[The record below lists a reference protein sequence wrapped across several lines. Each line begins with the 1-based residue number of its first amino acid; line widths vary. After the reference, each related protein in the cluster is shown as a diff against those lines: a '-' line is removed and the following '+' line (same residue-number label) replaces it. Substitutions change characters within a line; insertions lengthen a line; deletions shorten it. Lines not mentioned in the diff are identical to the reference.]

1 MTQETS
7 GRWEADAPDIDKV
20 LRSISSA
27 SLGEL
32 MSIWRARAHEEGSG
46 SPAVFRCLGERVLAQ
61 GEPLLAYDVVSAGLE
76 IWPRDVRLRQLQG
89 LALSRSGAT
98 ARANA
103 VLENL
108 RREEETGE
116 ETLGMLG
123 RTYKDL
129 AATAATRKQRK
140 GFLKRAAETYRQ
152 GYEATGGYWTGI
164 NAATMNL
171 LIGETER
178 AQALARK
185 VRDECL
191 EEIADASGDRYW
203 ELAALGEASLILRE
217 QSQAGEWY
225 ARAAE
230 TGKNR
235 FGDLHSSRRNA
246 RLILQHWNEDQAWIE
261 QYLRIPCVLVFAG
274 HMIDGPDRTTPR
286 FPSQFESAVAKEI
299 RRKID
304 MLKPGFGF
312 ASAACGSDILFLE
325 AMLDAGAEV
334 SVVLPYNEEDFVRDS
349 VDVIPNSKWRARFER
364 VLTRSARVIT
374 ASTQR
379 IGISGISYEFC
390 SQLLLG
396 LAAIRCRQLDST
408 LIPLAVWDEKPGDG
422 PGGTASVVENW
433 RKLGYEPEIINLEK
447 ICQRRS
453 PLTAGRQRRRRPLQK
468 SRRAGSRIARTSEES
483 LASRV
488 VAILFADAVGFSKLT
503 EAEVPRF
510 VQHFLGAIAQL
521 SNRFADSIIAKNTWG
536 DGLYFIFSDVDLAGN
551 FALQL
556 ADLVTKQNWEEKGL
570 PRGLNLR
577 IALHAGPVYEFDD
590 PVTGNRS
597 YSGTHVSRAARIEPV
612 TPPGQVYASEAFAAL
627 AAARGV
633 TDFACDYVGQTPMAK
648 GYGTLPTYH
657 VRRAAPMAVRL

>member
-1 MTQETS
+1 MTNETS
-7 GRWEADAPDIDKV
+7 GRGEADSANVDEV
-20 LRSISSA
+20 LRSIGSA

-46 SPAVFRCLGERVLAQ
+46 SPAVFRRLGERVLAQ

-76 IWPRDVRLRQLQG
+76 IWPKDVRLRQLQS

-98 ARANA
+98 LRANDI
-103 VLENL
+103 LENL
-108 RREEETGE
+108 RREKETGE

-129 AATAATRKQRK
+129 AATAKTRNQRK
-140 GFLKRAAETYRQ
+140 EFLKRAAETYTQ
-152 GYEATGGYWTGI
+152 AYEATGGYWTGI

-171 LIGETER
+171 LIGKAEQ
-178 AQALARK
+178 AQKLARK
-185 VRDECL
+185 VRDECS
-191 EEIADASGDRYW
+191 EEIAERSGDQYW
-203 ELAALGEASLILRE
+203 ELAALGEASLILRD

-230 TGKNR
+230 TGKKR

-261 QYLRIPCVLVFAG
+261 QYLRIPCVLVFVG

-286 FPSQFESAVAKEI
+286 FPSELESAVAKEI
-299 RRKID
+299 QRKID
-304 MLKPGFGF
+304 TLKPGFGF

-325 AMLDAGAEV
+325 AMIDAGAEV

-349 VDVIPNSKWRARFER
+349 VDIIPNSNWRGRFER
-364 VLTRSARVIT
+364 VLTRSTRVIT

-379 IGISGISYEFC
+379 IGTGGTSYEFC

-433 RKLGYEPEIINLEK
+433 RKLGYESEISNLKK
-447 ICQRRS
+447 IYRRS
-453 PLTAGRQRRRRPLQK
+453 GPVSVGRQRRPLQK
-468 SRRAGSRIARTSEES
+468 SRTTGSRIARTSEES

-521 SNRFADSIIAKNTWG
+521 SNRFADSIMAKNTWG
-536 DGLYFIFSDVDLAGN
+536 DGLYFVFSDIDHAGN

-570 PRGLNLR
+570 PQGLNLR
-577 IALHAGPVYEFDD
+577 IALHAGPVYEFED
-590 PVTGNRS
+590 PVTGNRN
-597 YSGTHVSRAARIEPV
+597 YSGAHVSRAARIEPIA
-612 TPPGQVYASEAFAAL
+612 PPSQVYASEAFAAL
-627 AAARGV
+627 SAAQR
-633 TDFACDYVGQTPMAK
+633 TQDFTCDYVGQTPMAK
-648 GYGTLPTYH
+648 GYGTLPMYH
-657 VRRAAPMAVRL
+657 VRRTSVATRS

>member
-1 MTQETS
+1 VTQERS
-7 GRWEADAPDIDKV
+7 GEGEADTANIDKV

-32 MSIWRARAHEEGSG
+32 MSIWRACAHEEGSG
-46 SPAVFRCLGERVLAQ
+46 SPAVFRCLGERVLGQ

-98 ARANA
+98 ERANA

-108 RREEETGE
+108 RREQETGE

-129 AATAATRKQRK
+129 AATAATRKQRNA
-140 GFLKRAAETYRQ
+140 FLKRAAETYTQ
-152 GYEATGGYWTGI
+152 AYETTGGYWTGI

-171 LIGETER
+171 LIGETDR
-178 AQALARK
+178 AQVLARK
-185 VRDECL
+185 VSDECL
-191 EEIADASGDRYW
+191 NEIAERSGDQYW
-203 ELAALGEASLILRE
+203 ELAALGEASLILRD

-246 RLILQHWNEDQAWIE
+246 RLILQHWNEDQGWIE
-261 QYLRIPCVLVFAG
+261 DYLRIPCVLVFTG
-274 HMIDGPDRTTPR
+274 HMIDRPDRATPR
-286 FPSQFESAVAKEI
+286 FPSEFESAVAKEI
-299 RRKID
+299 QRKIAI
-304 MLKPGFGF
+304 LKPGFGF

-349 VDVIPNSKWRARFER
+349 VDFVPNSNWRARFER
-364 VLTRSARVIT
+364 VLTRSARVIA

-379 IGISGISYEFC
+379 IGTDDISYEFC

-408 LIPLAVWDEKPGDG
+408 LTPLAVWNEKPGDDL
-422 PGGTASVVENW
+422 GGTASVVENW
-433 RKLGYEPEIINLEK
+433 RQLGYEPEIINLEE
-447 ICQRRS
+447 ICRRRS
-453 PLTAGRQRRRRPLQK
+453 PLTAGRQRRPLQK
-468 SRRAGSRIARTSEES
+468 SRRAGSRIAQTSDES
-483 LASRV
+483 FGSRV
-488 VAILFADAVGFSKLT
+488 VAILFADAVGFSKLA
-503 EAEVPRF
+503 ESEVPRF
-510 VQHFLGAIAQL
+510 VQHFLGEIAKL
-521 SNRFADSIIAKNTWG
+521 TNRFADSIIAKNTWG
-536 DGLYFIFSDVDLAGN
+536 DGLYLVFSDVDVAGN

-556 ADLVTKQNWEEKGL
+556 ADLVTKQNWEKKGL

-590 PVTGNRS
+590 PITGSRN
-597 YSGTHVSRAARIEPV
+597 YIGTHVSRAARIEPI

-627 AAARGV
+627 SAAQRRR
-633 TDFACDYVGQTPMAK
+633 DFTCDYVGQTPMAK
-648 GYGTLPTYH
+648 GYGTLPMYH
-657 VRRAAPMAVRL
+657 VRRSSAAARL

>member
-1 MTQETS
+1 MTQELF
-7 GRWEADAPDIDKV
+7 GRGEADAVNIDTV

-76 IWPRDVRLRQLQG
+76 IWPKDVRLRQLQA

-98 ARANA
+98 ERANA

-108 RREEETGE
+108 RREQETGE

-129 AATAATRKQRK
+129 AATAATRKQRNE
-140 GFLKRAAETYRQ
+140 FLKRAAETYTQ
-152 GYEATGGYWTGI
+152 AYEATGGYWTGI

-171 LIGETER
+171 LIGQTRR

-191 EEIADASGDRYW
+191 EEVAERSGDRYW
-203 ELAALGEASLILRE
+203 ELAALGEASLILRDK
-217 QSQAGEWY
+217 SQAGEWY

-230 TGKNR
+230 TGKKR

-246 RLILQHWNEDQAWIE
+246 RLILQHWNEDEAWIE
-261 QYLRIPCVLVFAG
+261 QYLCIPCVLVFAG
-274 HMIDGPDRTTPR
+274 HMIDQPDRPTPR
-286 FPSQFESAVAKEI
+286 FPSEFESAVAREI
-299 RRKID
+299 QGKID

-312 ASAACGSDILFLE
+312 ASAASGSDILFLE
-325 AMLDAGAEV
+325 AMLDTGAEV
-334 SVVLPYNEEDFVRDS
+334 SVVLPYNQEDFVRDS
-349 VDVIPNSKWRARFER
+349 VDFIPNSNWRARFER

-379 IGISGISYEFC
+379 IGTGGISYEFC
-390 SQLLLG
+390 SQLLVG

-433 RKLGYEPEIINLEK
+433 RKLGYKPEIVNLEK
-447 ICQRRS
+447 ICRKRS
-453 PLTAGRQRRRRPLQK
+453 PFIARRQRRPLRK
-468 SRRAGSRIARTSEES
+468 SRRADSRIAQTSDES
-483 LASRV
+483 FASRV
-488 VAILFADAVGFSKLT
+488 VAILFADAVGFSKLA
-503 EAEVPRF
+503 ESEVPHF
-510 VQHFLGAIAQL
+510 VQHFLGSIAKL
-521 SNRFADSIIAKNTWG
+521 SNRFADSIMAKNTWG
-536 DGLYFIFSDVDLAGN
+536 DGLYFVFSDIDLAGD

-556 ADLVTKQNWEEKGL
+556 ADLVTKQDWEKKGL
-570 PRGLNLR
+570 PQGLNLR

-590 PVTGNRS
+590 PITGNRT
-597 YSGTHVSRAARIEPV
+597 YSGTHVSRAARIEPIA
-612 TPPGQVYASEAFAAL
+612 PPSQVYASEAFAAL
-627 AAARGV
+627 SAAQRNL
-633 TDFACDYVGQTPMAK
+633 DFTCDYVGQTPMAK

-657 VRRAAPMAVRL
+657 VRRTSAATRL

>member
-1 MTQETS
+1 MTQEIS
-7 GRWEADAPDIDKV
+7 GRGEADAANIDTV

-27 SLGEL
+27 SLAEL
-32 MSIWRARAHEEGSG
+32 ISIWRARAHEEGSG
-46 SPAVFRCLGERVLAQ
+46 SSAVFRCLGERVLAH

-76 IWPRDVRLRQLQG
+76 IWPKDVRLRQLQG

-98 ARANA
+98 ERANA
-103 VLENL
+103 ILENL
-108 RREEETGE
+108 RREQGTGE

-129 AATAATRKQRK
+129 AATAATRERRNE
-140 GFLKRAAETYRQ
+140 FLKRAAETYTQ
-152 GYEATGGYWTGI
+152 AYEATGGYWTGI

-171 LIGETER
+171 LIGQTER
-178 AQALARK
+178 AQELARK
-185 VRDECL
+185 VSDQCL
-191 EEIADASGDRYW
+191 EEIVDPSGDQYW
-203 ELAALGEASLILRE
+203 ELAALGEASLILRDR
-217 QSQAGEWY
+217 SQAGEWY

-261 QYLRIPCVLVFAG
+261 QYLCIPCVLVFAG
-274 HMIDGPDRTTPR
+274 HMIDRPDRPTPR
-286 FPSQFESAVAKEI
+286 FPSEFESVVAKEI
-299 RRKID
+299 QRKIE

-312 ASAACGSDILFLE
+312 ASAASGSDIIFLE
-325 AMLDAGAEV
+325 ASLDAGAEV
-334 SVVLPYNEEDFVRDS
+334 SVVLPYNEQDFVRDS
-349 VDVIPNSKWRARFER
+349 VDFIPNSNWRARFER

-374 ASTQR
+374 ASTQK
-379 IGISGISYEFC
+379 IGIGGISYEFC

-408 LIPLAVWDEKPGDG
+408 LIPLTVWNEKPGDG
-422 PGGTASVVENW
+422 LGGTASVVENW

-447 ICQRRS
+447 IGRRS
-453 PLTAGRQRRRRPLQK
+453 RPLPMGRQRRLQHE
-468 SRRAGSRIARTSEES
+468 SRAAGGAQTSGQS
-483 LASRV
+483 FGSRV
-488 VAILFADAVGFSKLT
+488 VAILFADAVGFSKLA

-521 SNRFADSIIAKNTWG
+521 SNLFADSIIGKNTWG
-536 DGLYFIFSDVDLAGN
+536 DGLYFVFSDIDLAGN

-590 PVTGNRS
+590 PITGNRS
-597 YSGTHVSRAARIEPV
+597 YSGTHVSRAARIEPIA
-612 TPPGQVYASEAFAAL
+612 PPSQVYASEAFAAL
-627 AAARGV
+627 AAAQR
-633 TDFACDYVGQTPMAK
+633 TRDFTCDYVGQTPMAK
-648 GYGTLPTYH
+648 GYGTLPMYH
-657 VRRAAPMAVRL
+657 VRRSSAAAHL

>member
-1 MTQETS
+1 
-7 GRWEADAPDIDKV
+7 
-20 LRSISSA
+20 
-27 SLGEL
+27 

-98 ARANA
+98 ERANT

-129 AATAATRKQRK
+129 AATAATRKQRNE
-140 GFLKRAAETYRQ
+140 FLKRAAETYTQ
-152 GYEATGGYWTGI
+152 AYEATDGYWTGI

-178 AQALARK
+178 AQELARK

-191 EEIADASGDRYW
+191 EQISERSGDQYW
-203 ELAALGEASLILRE
+203 EFAALGEASLILRD

-246 RLILQHWNEDQAWIE
+246 RLILQHWNEDQAWIDE
-261 QYLRIPCVLVFAG
+261 YLCIPCVLVFAG
-274 HMIDGPDRTTPR
+274 HMIDRPERTAPR
-286 FPSQFESAVAKEI
+286 FPSEFESAVAKEI

-334 SVVLPYNEEDFVRDS
+334 SVVLPYNEEDFLRDS
-349 VDVIPNSKWRARFER
+349 VDFIPNSKWRARFER

-374 ASTQR
+374 ASTQM
-379 IGISGISYEFC
+379 IGIGGISYEFC

-396 LAAIRCRQLDST
+396 LAAIRCMQLDST
-408 LIPLAVWDEKPGDG
+408 LIPLVIWNEKTGDG
-422 PGGTASVVENW
+422 PGGAASIVENW

-447 ICQRRS
+447 ICRRS
-453 PLTAGRQRRRRPLQK
+453 GPLPAGRQRRPLQE
-468 SRRAGSRIARTSEES
+468 SRPAGSGIAQTFV
-483 LASRV
+483 SRV

-510 VQHFLGAIAQL
+510 VQYFLGAIAQL
-521 SNRFADSIIAKNTWG
+521 SNRFADSIMAKNTWG
-536 DGLYFIFSDVDLAGN
+536 DGLYFVFSDVELAGN

-590 PVTGNRS
+590 PITSNRS
-597 YSGTHVSRAARIEPV
+597 YSGTHVSRAARIEPI

-627 AAARGV
+627 SAAQR
-633 TDFACDYVGQTPMAK
+633 TRDFTCDYVGQTPMAK
-648 GYGTLPTYH
+648 GYGSLPMYH
-657 VRRAAPMAVRL
+657 VRPRAFGCAVVRSASGC

>member
-1 MTQETS
+1 VTQETS
-7 GRWEADAPDIDKV
+7 GRGEAAAANIDNV
-20 LRSISSA
+20 LRSIGSA

-32 MSIWRARAHEEGSG
+32 MSVWRARAHEEGSG

-61 GEPLLAYDVVSAGLE
+61 GEPLLAYDVVSAGLG
-76 IWPRDVRLRQLQG
+76 IWPKDVRLRQLQG

-98 ARANA
+98 DRANA
-103 VLENL
+103 ILENL
-108 RREEETGE
+108 RLEEETGE

-129 AATAATRKQRK
+129 ALAAATTKQRDE
-140 GFLKRAAETYRQ
+140 FLKRAAETYTQ
-152 GYEATGGYWTGI
+152 AYEATGGYWTGI

-191 EEIADASGDRYW
+191 GEIADASGDRYW

-225 ARAAE
+225 ARASE

-286 FPSQFESAVAKEI
+286 FPSEFESAVAKEI
-299 RRKID
+299 QRKID
-304 MLKPGFGF
+304 TLKPGFGF

-364 VLTRSARVIT
+364 VLTLSAHVIT

-379 IGISGISYEFC
+379 IGTGGISYEFC

-408 LIPLAVWDEKPGDG
+408 LIPLAIWNEEPGDDL
-422 PGGTASVVENW
+422 GGTASVVENW
-433 RKLGYEPEIINLEK
+433 KKLGYEPEIINLKK
-447 ICQRRS
+447 ICRRTDL
-453 PLTAGRQRRRRPLQK
+453 PPAGRQRRPLQR
-468 SRRAGSRIARTSEES
+468 SRPAVSGIARTSEES
-483 LASRV
+483 FGSRV
-488 VAILFADAVGFSKLT
+488 VAILFADAVGFSKLA

-510 VQHFLGAIAQL
+510 VQHFLGAIAQS

-536 DGLYFIFSDVDLAGN
+536 DGLYFVFSDVDLAGN

-590 PVTGNRS
+590 PITGNRN
-597 YSGTHVSRAARIEPV
+597 YCGTHVSRAARIEPI

-627 AAARGV
+627 SAAQR
-633 TDFACDYVGQTPMAK
+633 TRDFACDYVGQTPMAK
-648 GYGTLPTYH
+648 GYGTLPMYH
-657 VRRAAPMAVRL
+657 VRRASPVAACL

>member
-7 GRWEADAPDIDKV
+7 GRGDADSANIDKV

-32 MSIWRARAHEEGSG
+32 MSIWRTRVHEEGFG

-61 GEPLLAYDVVSAGLE
+61 GEPLLACDVVSAGLG
-76 IWPRDVRLRQLQG
+76 IWPKDVRLRQLQG

-98 ARANA
+98 ERANA
-103 VLENL
+103 VLESL
-108 RREEETGE
+108 RRDEGAGE

-129 AATAATRKQRK
+129 AATAATRKQRNE
-140 GFLKRAAETYRQ
+140 FLKRAAETYTRA
-152 GYEATGGYWTGI
+152 YEATGGYWTGI

-171 LIGETER
+171 LVGETER
-178 AQALARK
+178 AQELARK
-185 VRDECL
+185 VRDQCL
-191 EEIADASGDRYW
+191 KEIADPSGDQYW
-203 ELAALGEASLILRE
+203 ELAALGEASLILRDR
-217 QSQAGEWY
+217 SQAGESY

-261 QYLRIPCVLVFAG
+261 RYLCIPCVLVFAG
-274 HMIDGPDRTTPR
+274 HMIDRPERTTPR
-286 FPSQFESAVAKEI
+286 FPSEFESAVAKEI
-299 RRKID
+299 QRKID

-349 VDVIPNSKWRARFER
+349 VDFIPNSKWRARFER

-379 IGISGISYEFC
+379 IEIGGISYEFC

-408 LIPLAVWDEKPGDG
+408 LIPLAIWNEKPGDG
-422 PGGTASVVENW
+422 LGGTASVVENW
-433 RKLGYEPEIINLEK
+433 RRLGYEPEIINLEK
-447 ICQRRS
+447 ICRRS
-453 PLTAGRQRRRRPLQK
+453 GPLPAGRQRRVPQRSRP
-468 SRRAGSRIARTSEES
+468 AGSGIAQTAKES
-483 LASRV
+483 FGSRL
-488 VAILFADAVGFSKLT
+488 VAILFADAVDFSKLA
-503 EAEVPRF
+503 EAEVPHF

-536 DGLYFIFSDVDLAGN
+536 DGLYFVFSNVDVAGN

-556 ADLVTKQNWEEKGL
+556 ADLVAKQNWEVKGL

-597 YSGTHVSRAARIEPV
+597 YSGTHVSRAARIEPI

-627 AAARGV
+627 AAAQR
-633 TDFACDYVGQTPMAK
+633 TRDFTCDYVGQTPMAK
-648 GYGTLPTYH
+648 GYGTLPMYH
-657 VRRAAPMAVRL
+657 VRRSSVAARL

>member
-1 MTQETS
+1 VTQETS
-7 GRWEADAPDIDKV
+7 GRGQADAANIDKV

-61 GEPLLAYDVVSAGLE
+61 GEPLLAYDVVSAGLG
-76 IWPRDVRLRQLQG
+76 IWPKDVRLRQLQG

-98 ARANA
+98 ERANA

-108 RREEETGE
+108 RREEEAGE
-116 ETLGMLG
+116 ETLGMIG

-129 AATAATRKQRK
+129 AATAATRKQRSE
-140 GFLKRAAETYRQ
+140 FLRRAAETYTQ
-152 GYEATGGYWTGI
+152 AYEATGGYWTGI

-171 LIGETER
+171 LIGETEL
-178 AQALARK
+178 AQELARK
-185 VRDECL
+185 VRSECL
-191 EEIADASGDRYW
+191 EEIADPSGDQYW
-203 ELAALGEASLILRE
+203 GLAALGEASLVLRD
-217 QSQAGEWY
+217 QSQAREWY

-230 TGKNR
+230 VGKNR
-235 FGDLHSSRRNA
+235 FGDLHSTRHNA

-261 QYLRIPCVLVFAG
+261 EYLCIPCVLVFAG
-274 HMIDGPDRTTPR
+274 HMIDRPDRATPR
-286 FPSQFESAVAKEI
+286 FPRELESAVAKEI
-299 RRKID
+299 QRKID

-325 AMLDAGAEV
+325 AMQDVGAEV
-334 SVVLPYNEEDFVRDS
+334 SVVLPYNEEDFVGDS
-349 VDVIPNSKWRARFER
+349 VDFIPNSQWRGRFER

-379 IGISGISYEFC
+379 IEIGGISYEFC

-408 LIPLAVWDEKPGDG
+408 LIPLAIWNEKPGDG

-447 ICQRRS
+447 ICGRS
-453 PLTAGRQRRRRPLQK
+453 GPLPAGRQRRPLQE
-468 SRRAGSRIARTSEES
+468 SRPVGGGIRQTSKES
-483 LASRV
+483 FDSRV
-488 VAILFADAVGFSKLT
+488 VAILFADAVDFSKLAET
-503 EAEVPRF
+503 EVPRF

-521 SNRFADSIIAKNTWG
+521 SNQFADSIIAKNTWG
-536 DGLYFIFSDVDLAGN
+536 DGLYFVFSDVDLAGN

-556 ADLVTKQNWEEKGL
+556 ADLVTKQNWEKKAL

-590 PVTGNRS
+590 PITGNRS
-597 YSGTHVSRAARIEPV
+597 YSGTHVSRAARIEPI

-627 AAARGV
+627 SAAQR
-633 TDFACDYVGQTPMAK
+633 TRDFTCDYVGQTPMAK
-648 GYGTLPTYH
+648 GYGTLPMYH
-657 VRRAAPMAVRL
+657 VRWSSVAARL

>member
-1 MTQETS
+1 MAQETS
-7 GRWEADAPDIDKV
+7 GRGEADAANIDNV
-20 LRSISSA
+20 LRSISAA

-61 GEPLLAYDVVSAGLE
+61 GEPLLAYDVVSAGLG
-76 IWPRDVRLRQLQG
+76 IWPKDVRLRQLQG

-98 ARANA
+98 ERAKA

-129 AATAATRKQRK
+129 AATATTRKRRNE
-140 GFLKRAAETYRQ
+140 FLKRAAETYTQ
-152 GYEATGGYWTGI
+152 AYEATGGYWTGI

-178 AQALARK
+178 AQDLARK

-191 EEIADASGDRYW
+191 EEIADPSGDQYW
-203 ELAALGEASLILRE
+203 ELAALGEASLILRD

-230 TGKNR
+230 AGKNR

-246 RLILQHWNEDQAWIE
+246 RLILQHWNEDQAWIDR
-261 QYLRIPCVLVFAG
+261 YLCIPCVLVFAG
-274 HMIDGPDRTTPR
+274 HMIDRPERTTPR
-286 FPSQFESAVAKEI
+286 FPSEFELAVAKEI
-299 RRKID
+299 QRKID

-325 AMLDAGAEV
+325 AMLNAGAEV

-349 VDVIPNSKWRARFER
+349 VDFIPNSKWRASFER

-379 IGISGISYEFC
+379 IGTGGISYEFC

-396 LAAIRCRQLDST
+396 LAAIRCRQLDSK
-408 LIPLAVWDEKPGDG
+408 LIPLAIWNEQPGDG
-422 PGGTASVVENW
+422 LGGTASVVENW
-433 RKLGYEPEIINLEK
+433 KKLGYEPEIINLEK
-447 ICQRRS
+447 ICRRS
-453 PLTAGRQRRRRPLQK
+453 GPLPAGRQRRPLHESRPG
-468 SRRAGSRIARTSEES
+468 GSRIAQTSEES
-483 LASRV
+483 LCSRV
-488 VAILFADAVGFSKLT
+488 VAILFADAVDFSKLA

-510 VQHFLGAIAQL
+510 VQHFLGAISQL

-536 DGLYFIFSDVDLAGN
+536 DGLYFVFSDVDVAGN

-556 ADLVTKQNWEEKGL
+556 ADLVTKQNWEKKGL

-590 PVTGNRS
+590 PITGNRS
-597 YSGTHVSRAARIEPV
+597 YSGTHMSRAARIEPI

-627 AAARGV
+627 TAARGV

-657 VRRAAPMAVRL
+657 VRRSSVAARL